1 MYDQMSKKTP
11 LTFIIIYM
19 CDIKLITIMIMI
31 IIIIELVQQLFFK
44 PLWVRHFFE

>member
-11 LTFIIIYM
+11 VTFIIIYM

-31 IIIIELVQQLFFK
+31 MMIIIIEFGSTTVFQAFMG
-44 PLWVRHFFE
+44 